1 VAIGTNF
8 VSLHLNI
15 KNNCAMIQNLKKTL
29 TLAVK
34 SFYSYR
40 FDKIQVILES
50 IDCSLLDK
58 AQLSEFLKFQ
68 KLFFLGQLLG
78 LPTLHAI
85 LAVHGIQSNQTQKNI
100 IFYVNH

>member
-1 VAIGTNF
+1 
-8 VSLHLNI
+8 
-15 KNNCAMIQNLKKTL
+15 MIQNLKKTL
-29 TLAVK
+29 SRAVRF
-34 SFYSYR
+34 FYNHR
-40 FDKIQVILES
+40 FDKIQEILEF
-50 IDCSLLDK
+50 IDPNLLDK

-100 IFYVNH
+100 IFYVNL

>member
-1 VAIGTNF
+1 
-8 VSLHLNI
+8 
-15 KNNCAMIQNLKKTL
+15 MIQHLKKKL
-29 TLAVK
+29 SQAVDY
-34 SFYSYR
+34 FYSYR
-40 FDKIQVILES
+40 FNKIQEILES
-50 IDCSLLDK
+50 IDVDLLDK
-58 AQLSEFLKFQ
+58 AQISEFLKFQ